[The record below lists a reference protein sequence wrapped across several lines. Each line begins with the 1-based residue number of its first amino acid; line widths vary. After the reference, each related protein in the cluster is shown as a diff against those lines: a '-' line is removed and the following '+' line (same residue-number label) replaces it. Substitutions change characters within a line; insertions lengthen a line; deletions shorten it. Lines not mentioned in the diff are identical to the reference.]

1 MAGLVVVAAGWDE
14 IPTVSDM
21 GELMAVKLV
30 DDLTDSHSDK
40 TRESWGSGCCQ
51 TRTAPSWLAM
61 MMVTSDVAAARK
73 RIPQA
78 ITLASASSACVDTG
92 PGCAS
97 LSPRVVM
104 RLSSVTLARTIAADA
119 TVTTPTV
126 SLSILGDVRSAA
138 TGIATTA
145 KWTMSR

>member
-21 GELMAVKLV
+21 ESLMAAKLV

-40 TRESWGSGCCQ
+40 SRESWGSGCCQ

-61 MMVTSDVAAARK
+61 MMVTSDAAAARK

-104 RLSSVTLARTIAADA
+104 RLSPVTLARTIACRRHRDHTYRELADLRVKRWA
-119 TVTTPTV
+119 NAQ
-126 SLSILGDVRSAA
+126 G
-138 TGIATTA
+138 
-145 KWTMSR
+145 